1 MKVYIHI
8 RMKRED
14 FKKYLEKRMFLESF
28 YPLRIFRRS
37 SKPALSEEQK
47 KELVRYAPY
56 TEYSS
61 FQKEGSEET
70 PNLSL
75 HPIDVLPNARNSKKE
90 TKRFVFPAV
99 WRFELISLA
108 CLFLIAY
115 SAVVWVQWRLQS
127 DRNANF
133 ELSWNGE
140 GCKVLQT
147 DPDLWKIDPSPREC
161 KISNTS
167 LFGTTRLL
175 LFPNTAATIQ
185 AVRSQTTRLHL
196 ELKTGRI
203 YLWEDLRPGSGT
215 KFFIGGWKIQLT
227 GTKILAEIANTKA
240 YFTLLEGSLDS
251 DYEDRDTSVHEHLS
265 VPGESMEIETEKPN
279 LRKVILNRTQFE
291 TLNETLRKDTT
302 FSLRDSTQASYF
314 KPSANPSLPENPWII
329 RLKNGRILKGRIKT
343 QNDGIHIF
351 TGKGEEILEEK
362 EVHSISK

>member
-37 SKPALSEEQK
+37 SKPALNEEQK

-75 HPIDVLPNARNSKKE
+75 HPIDVFTNARNSKKE
-90 TKRFVFPAV
+90 IKRFLFPAV

-108 CLFLIAY
+108 CLLLITS
-115 SAVVWVQWRLQS
+115 SAIVWVQWRLQS
-127 DRNANF
+127 DRNTIF
-133 ELSWNGE
+133 ELSWKGE

-147 DPDLWKIDPSPREC
+147 DSDLWTIDSSPREC

-167 LFGTTRLL
+167 IFGTTHLL

-185 AVRSQTTRLHL
+185 TVRSQTTRLHL

-203 YLWEDLRPGSGT
+203 YLWEDLRPGNGT
-215 KFFIGGWKIQLT
+215 RFFIGGWKIQLT

-251 DYEDRDTSVHEHLS
+251 DYEDGDTSVHEHLS

-291 TLNETLRKDTT
+291 ALNETLRKDTIS
-302 FSLRDSTQASYF
+302 SLQDSTQASYF
-314 KPSANPSLPENPWII
+314 KPPANRSLRANPWII
-329 RLKNGRILKGRIKT
+329 RLKDGRILKGRIKT
-343 QNDGIHIF
+343 ENDRIHIF
-351 TGKGEEILEEK
+351 TGEGEEILEER
-362 EVHSISK
+362 EVLSISK